1 MAGLPPLA
9 GFFGKVG
16 LWASLLRKMGD
27 LASGAS

>member
-16 LWASLLRKMGD
+16 LWAALSRKLGKLKD
-27 LASGAS
+27 GAT

>member
-16 LWASLLRKMGD
+16 LWASMLHKMSDILTGE
-27 LASGAS
+27 S